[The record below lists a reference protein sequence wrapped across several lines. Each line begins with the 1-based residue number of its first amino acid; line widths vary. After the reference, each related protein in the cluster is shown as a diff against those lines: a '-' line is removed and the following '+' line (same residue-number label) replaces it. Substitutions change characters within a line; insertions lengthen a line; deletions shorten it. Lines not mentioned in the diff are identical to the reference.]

1 MKLNITYNSYTYKFE
16 IKTDDRSFNDEE
28 CGGQCKQIIKEN
40 EKRRIEIWFESFLKK
55 FGEDFSKPDLDI
67 VLTTMAYEYNK
78 IEEIISKT
86 ILNKKWNIS
95 LEHNT
100 IVDKNVLGKLYEVV
114 DSIIHEKDDVLYE
127 KLKEKQVLAK
137 IEEIEKR
144 EVSVVVIAPM
154 SAGKSTLINAL
165 IGKDLLP
172 SLNQATTAIICK
184 IRDIKGK
191 EGFDAVVRNGKAEL
205 VCKKN
210 IDITF
215 IQEYNDKGNNE
226 DEDIEIIIE
235 GDIKNIDSSDFKL
248 VLVDTPGPNNSQNL
262 KHQEVTLNYIKDKNN
277 NPLIIYVLNAQQLR
291 TNDDKLFLKEI
302 SEFIKQNGSKAKER
316 IIFVLN
322 KIDAFDPVKNSK
334 SESLEKEIEDCKNYL
349 INDFEI
355 ESPIIF
361 PISAQFAKLSLKE
374 ESLLGRI
381 EKADLNNFKTKILPD
396 EADGYK
402 GIDTIQFA
410 PISQKHKEI
419 LYYEAKQNTYKA
431 SLHYSGLSALQIYI
445 NEYVNNTHKIEIA
458 NELINA
464 IRPALD
470 NVIIEH
476 DKAYFSSDDQ
486 IKKCNEDLEKIA
498 PFLSGKF
505 VEDKIKLSRK
515 INEISDSNA
524 ELNKLEEKVKK
535 KFQQILFKLNNSKV
549 KREQAKE
556 LLGQARTMAIEL
568 QNELSS
574 SITSENKKGFNDV
587 KTEIQN
593 LIEASFKQL
602 VTNANLSDQN
612 EILLKN
618 HIQID
623 INSTIDKSKFKEKET
638 IILDT
643 EEVSDSSWYNPFSW
657 GRKKTVPIYGDV
669 EVEYVNLNEIYNLQF
684 RFVMNDTIKDIKEV
698 VHSHKENVKK
708 LKTEGL
714 LKIEE
719 IEKNL
724 KEKIN
729 QEKMVR
735 FQKELSELVK
745 VEKQKE
751 LDKMKFYQNEIEKI
765 IN

>member
-1 MKLNITYNSYTYKFE
+1 MKLYITYNSYTYKFE
-16 IKTDDRSFNDEE
+16 IKTDDKSFNDEE
-28 CGGQCKQIIKEN
+28 CGEQCKQIIKES
-40 EKRRIEIWFESFLKK
+40 EKRRIEVWFESFLKK

-67 VLTTMAYEYNK
+67 VLTIMEYEYNK
-78 IEEIISKT
+78 IEEIISNT

-95 LEHNT
+95 LKHNN
-100 IVDKNVLGKLYEVV
+100 IEDKNVLGKLHEVIN
-114 DSIIHEKDDVLYE
+114 SIIHEKDDVLYE
-127 KLKEKQVLAK
+127 KLKEKQVITK
-137 IEEIEKR
+137 IEDIEKR

-184 IRDIKGK
+184 IKDINGK
-191 EGFDAVVRNGKAEL
+191 EGFDAVVKNGKGEIQE
-205 VCKKN
+205 CKEN

-215 IQEYNDKGNNE
+215 INEYNDKGNNE
-226 DEDIEIIIE
+226 EIEIIIE

-262 KHQEVTLNYIKDKNN
+262 RHQEVTLNYIKDNNN
-277 NPLIIYVLNAQQLR
+277 NPLILYVLNAQQLR

-322 KIDAFDPVKNSK
+322 RIDALDPVTNSK
-334 SESLEKEIEDCKNYL
+334 SESLEKVIEDCKNYL
-349 INDFEI
+349 VNDFEI

-381 EKADLNNFKTKILPD
+381 EKSDLNNFKTKILPD
-396 EADGYK
+396 EADDYK

-410 PISQKHKEI
+410 HISQKHKEI
-419 LYYEAKQNTYKA
+419 LYYEAKHDTHKA

-470 NVIIEH
+470 NVIIEY

-505 VEDKIKLSRK
+505 VEDKKKLSDK
-515 INEISDSNA
+515 IKDISDSNVQ
-524 ELNKLEEKVKK
+524 LNALEEKVKK
-535 KFQQILFKLNNSKV
+535 KFNQILIKLSIPKV
-549 KREQAKE
+549 KSEQAKV

-574 SITSENKKGFNDV
+574 SITSENNKGFKNI

-602 VTNANLSDQN
+602 VTNAKLSDQN

-618 HIQID
+618 HIQIN

-638 IILDT
+638 VILDT

-669 EVEYVNLNEIYNLQF
+669 EVEYVNLKEIYNLQF
-684 RFVMNDTIKDIKEV
+684 QPVMYDTIKDIQEV
-698 VHSHKENVKK
+698 VHSYKENVKK

-714 LKIEE
+714 LKMEE

-729 QEKMVR
+729 QEKTVR
-735 FQKELSELVK
+735 YQKELSELVK
-745 VEKQKE
+745 VEKQKQ
-751 LDKMKFYQNEIEKI
+751 LDRMKSYQRIIETI